1 MKTLPNQKLTTA
13 RTRARLASM
22 QPRLPIGTSD
32 FSNLRRQGLHY
43 VDKSMLAAEIVRNPA
58 AVILLPRPRRFG
70 KTLNLSMLSAFFER
84 TTEDRSDLFSDL
96 AVWQA
101 GDDVRCHFAR
111 YPVIYVTFKD
121 VKCSDWTA
129 CVREIGVLVGDLAR
143 AHEQAIR
150 SVLTD
155 SERDFFA
162 ELLKLEP
169 RRTVV
174 GTSLRRI
181 SEWLHRAT
189 GDQVVILIDEYDT
202 PLHAAW
208 QNGYWDE
215 AVELFRGLLGAAFK
229 DNRHLFK
236 GVLTGILR
244 VAKESIFSGLN
255 NLEVRSMLS
264 PEFAEYFG
272 FSQAEVQ
279 ALALACEAEGSLPEL
294 ERWYN
299 GYRFGGITTY
309 NPWSVLMFLKSR
321 DRIFRPYWV
330 ETASNDLLRDIL
342 IEHATLAQQ
351 DLEIV
356 LSGGIVRKEI
366 NENVV
371 LREIRRSPDALWS
384 FLLFCG
390 YLKAQNID
398 VVVGRTFVDLAVP
411 NLEVQSAL
419 RILFSEALVRG
430 VGDSDR
436 VRGLCNALLVGD
448 VKTFGRELG
457 QLLAAAMSYHDLGGA
472 QPEKVYQAFVVGL
485 LVAMDATHEV
495 RSNRESGY
503 GRCDVLIAPRQ
514 AGQPGVAM
522 ELKVVDKEED
532 ETVETALDSAL
543 AQLRD
548 RDYAQ
553 ALRER
558 GADPVREMAVVFDGK
573 RAWVRLE

>member
-1 MKTLPNQKLTTA
+1 M
-13 RTRARLASM
+13 R
-22 QPRLPIGTSD
+22 PRLPIGTSD
-32 FSNLRRQGLHY
+32 FSNLRRQGFHY

-84 TTEDRSDLFSDL
+84 TAEDRSDLFSDL

-101 GDDVRCHFAR
+101 GDDVRAHFAR

-121 VKCSDWTA
+121 AKFRNWADCRVA
-129 CVREIGVLVGDLAR
+129 IVGVIARAARENAAAIDAVLVESEER
-143 AHEQAIR
+143 AQFVALR
-150 SVLTD
+150 AASADNANLSASLLRLT
-155 SERDFFA
+155 
-162 ELLKLEP
+162 
-169 RRTVV
+169 
-174 GTSLRRI
+174 
-181 SEWLHRAT
+181 EWLHRAT
-189 GDQVVILIDEYDT
+189 GEQVVILVDEYDT

-255 NLEVRSMLS
+255 NLEVDSILS
-264 PEFAEYFG
+264 NDFSDKFG
-272 FSQAEVQ
+272 FTPAEVA
-279 ALALACEAEGSLPEL
+279 ALAAACEASDDLPGIEK
-294 ERWYN
+294 WYN
-299 GYRFGGITTY
+299 GYRFGGQTIY
-309 NPWSVLMFLKSR
+309 NPWSVLNYLKKR
-321 DRIFRPYWV
+321 DEGFQSYWV
-330 ETASNDLLRDIL
+330 NTASNDLLREL
-342 IEHATLAQQ
+342 MVQRSTLAQGE
-351 DLEIV
+351 LETLLAGGSVHKEIDENIV
-356 LSGGIVRKEI
+356 LR
-366 NENVV
+366 NVTKT
-371 LREIRRSPDALWS
+371 DGALWS
-384 FLLFCG
+384 FLLFSG
-390 YLKAQNID
+390 YLKVASSAM
-398 VVVGRTFVDLAVP
+398 VGGRRQAELTLP
-411 NLEVQSAL
+411 NLEVRNAL
-419 RILFSEALVRG
+419 RGLFVDAMSDALG
-430 VGDSDR
+430 QSGR
-436 VRGLCNALLVGD
+436 VLGLCKALLGGD
-448 VKTFGRELG
+448 AQTFGRELG
-457 QLLAAAMSYHDLGGA
+457 ELLTATMSYHDLGGA

-522 ELKVVDKEED
+522 ELKVVDKDED

-558 GADPVREMAVVFDGK
+558 GASPVREMAVVFDGK
-573 RAWVRLE
+573 RAWVRLG

>member
-1 MKTLPNQKLTTA
+1 
-13 RTRARLASM
+13 
-22 QPRLPIGTSD
+22 
-32 FSNLRRQGLHY
+32 
-43 VDKSMLAAEIVRNPA
+43 
-58 AVILLPRPRRFG
+58 
-70 KTLNLSMLSAFFER
+70 MLSAFFARDEV
-84 TTEDRSDLFSDL
+84 DRSDLFSDL

-101 GDDVRCHFAR
+101 GDDVRAHFAR

-121 VKCSDWTA
+121 VKADTWTDCRA
-129 CVREIGVLVGDLAR
+129 AIVDLIADTAR
-143 AHEQAIR
+143 AHTTEIEA
-150 SVLTD
+150 VLTD
-155 SERDFFA
+155 PRERAVFQ
-162 ELLKLEP
+162 
-169 RRTVV
+169 
-174 GTSLRRI
+174 SLRDATPENAQLWR
-181 SEWLHRAT
+181 SLRLLSDLLHRAN
-189 GDQVVILIDEYDT
+189 GEQCVILIDEYDT

-208 QNGYWDE
+208 QHGYWDQ

-229 DNRHLFK
+229 DNRYLFK

-255 NLEVRSMLS
+255 NLSVCSVLQ

-272 FSQAEVQ
+272 FTNAEVV
-279 ALALACEAEGSLPEL
+279 ALAKACDASDALPEL

-299 GYRFGGITTY
+299 GYRFGGITIY
-309 NPWSVLMFLKSR
+309 NPWSVLNYFKSR

-330 ETASNDLLRDIL
+330 NTASNDLLREL
-342 IEHATLAQQ
+342 MVQRSTLART

-356 LSGGIVRKEI
+356 LSGGSVRREI
-366 NENVV
+366 DENIV
-371 LREIRRSPDALWS
+371 LRQIHSNSEILWS

-390 YLKAQNID
+390 YLKAQSTEVD
-398 VVVGRTFVDLAVP
+398 DGRTYVQLAVP
-411 NLEVQSAL
+411 NREVQSAL
-419 RILFSEALVRG
+419 RG
-430 VGDSDR
+430 VFVDAMNETLGSSDR
-436 VRGLCNALLVGD
+436 VRDLCKALLDGD
-448 VKTFGRELG
+448 AKTFGRELG
-457 QLLAAAMSYHDLGGA
+457 ALLAATMSYHDLGGT

-522 ELKVVDKEED
+522 ELKVVDTEEN
-532 ETVETALDSAL
+532 ETVETALDSAI

-558 GADPVREMAVVFDGK
+558 GAAPVRELAVVFDGK
-573 RAWVRLE
+573 RAWVRVG